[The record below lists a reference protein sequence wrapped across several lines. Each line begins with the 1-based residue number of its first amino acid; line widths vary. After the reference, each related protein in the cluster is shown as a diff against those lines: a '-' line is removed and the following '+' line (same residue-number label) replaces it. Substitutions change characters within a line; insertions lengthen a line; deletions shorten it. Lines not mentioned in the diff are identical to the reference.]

1 MTREEA
7 KRIIEDGIWYKGAAY
22 KSGYC
27 CYQNDNIS
35 KYEMD
40 ELGSNSGVY
49 GWNWTLYYSPSNNTY
64 YCNSYRNAPA
74 VSYPANYKYNPD
86 YNNPAAGA
94 TDTINDIINLLD
106 KVETMDPAA
115 VKATL
120 ETIARAG
127 AADQLTSVII
137 REV

>member
-1 MTREEA
+1 MTRKEA
-7 KRIIEDGIWYKGAAY
+7 KRIIEGGIWYKGSAY
-22 KSGYC
+22 KVGYC
-27 CYQNDNIS
+27 VYADDNIS
-35 KYEMD
+35 KYDME

-49 GWNWTLYYSPSNNTY
+49 GWNWTLYYSPANNTY

-115 VKATL
+115 VKDTL

-127 AADQLTSVII
+127 AADQLTSVIMKG
-137 REV
+137 V